1 MLVRGVALFRIL
13 EPTFHMYTSVS
24 IIMEETPINSG
35 LRNIFIIN
43 GSIWMVS
50 CWFTL
55 VFQDWVPD
63 GLALLPPMAL
73 ASTTIIG
80 IFVFLKMDRASKTDL
95 VCSVDGCEN
104 KVRINKQVCPI
115 HDDEVQNLVRNNR
128 IAAVIGSIASLAIYL
143 LFF

>member
-1 MLVRGVALFRIL
+1 MHPRA
-13 EPTFHMYTSVS
+13 S
-24 IIMEETPINSG
+24 IIMEENPLNSG
-35 LRNIFIIN
+35 LRKIFIIN
-43 GSIWMVS
+43 GSIWLVS

-63 GLALLPPMAL
+63 GLALLPPMAF
-73 ASTTIIG
+73 ASTTVMG
-80 IFVFLKMDRASKTDL
+80 IFLFLKLDRASKTDL

-128 IAAVIGSIASLAIYL
+128 IAVVIGTIASLAVYL
-143 LFF
+143 LFL

>member
-1 MLVRGVALFRIL
+1 
-13 EPTFHMYTSVS
+13 MYTSVS

-95 VCSVDGCEN
+95 VCSVEGCEN
-104 KVRINKQVCPI
+104 KVRINKQVCPM
-115 HDDEVQNLVRNNR
+115 HDDEVQNLVRNNL
-128 IAAVIGSIASLAIYL
+128 IAVVIGSIASLAIYL

>member
-1 MLVRGVALFRIL
+1 
-13 EPTFHMYTSVS
+13 MYTSAS

-55 VFQDWVPD
+55 VFEGWVPD

-73 ASTTIIG
+73 ATTTIIG
-80 IFVFLKMDRASKTDL
+80 IFVFLKMDRASRTDL

>member
-1 MLVRGVALFRIL
+1 
-13 EPTFHMYTSVS
+13 MYTSVS

-50 CWFTL
+50 CWLTL

-80 IFVFLKMDRASKTDL
+80 IFVFLKMDRVSKTDL

>member
-1 MLVRGVALFRIL
+1 ML
-13 EPTFHMYTSVS
+13 PSVS
-24 IIMEETPINSG
+24 IIMEETPINSV

-43 GSIWMVS
+43 GSIWLVS
-50 CWFTL
+50 SWFTL

-63 GLALLPPMAL
+63 GLALLPPMAF

-95 VCSVDGCEN
+95 VCSVDGCQN

-128 IAAVIGSIASLAIYL
+128 IAVVIGTIASLAVYL
-143 LFF
+143 LFL

>member
-1 MLVRGVALFRIL
+1 
-13 EPTFHMYTSVS
+13 MYTSAS

-63 GLALLPPMAL
+63 GLALLPPIAL
-73 ASTTIIG
+73 ASTTIMG

-104 KVRINKQVCPI
+104 KVRINKPVCPI